1 MQQRTAVN
9 VVATGYSVKTSTN
22 KATSNANEV
31 IKMFVLIENKPRLF
45 IGQVTTIKCD
55 FG

>member
-1 MQQRTAVN
+1 MQQRAAVN

-31 IKMFVLIENKPRLF
+31 IKVLVSIENKPRLL
-45 IGQVTTIKCD
+45 I
-55 FG
+55 